1 MIRIIA
7 ILLFISLFSL
17 HIEPL
22 ASKAWSGTTE
32 DKGRITA
39 VSDSTNIFAIELYKR
54 SIIPNDNLFL
64 SPYSIYTVFAMVYG
78 GARGNTATQME
89 RAFHFPLSG
98 MDLHEH
104 VRRLSSAIEAS
115 GQTGNLKLN
124 IANGLWPQDGY
135 PFLEGYLNMTERYYR
150 AKISPLEYRKE
161 SEDARKTINGW
172 VEEKTEQKIVNLLKP
187 GMINPL
193 TRMVLVNAIYF
204 KGDWLS
210 KFDKNI
216 TQEAQFFLL
225 SGDVVKAPLMTIRQN
240 YGYSDFPDAQ
250 ILELPYAGQD
260 VSMLVVLPKKKDGLS
275 ELEKNLSQ
283 KRLKE
288 WSSSM
293 GKREII
299 VYMPRFKVTS
309 ELRLD
314 QMLASMGMPDAFN
327 HGKADLSG
335 MDGKK
340 DNLFIGVAIHKAYV
354 DVNEEGTEAAAATA
368 VGIQTT
374 SMPAP
379 TPVFRADHPFLF
391 MIRHNST
398 GAILFMGRVV
408 NPLKNLDT

>member
-104 VRRLSSAIEAS
+104 VSRLSFAIEAA

-161 SEDARKTINGW
+161 YEDARKTINGW

-210 KFDKNI
+210 KFDKKT

-314 QMLASMGMPDAFN
+314 QMLASMGMSDAFN
-327 HGKADLSG
+327 HEKADLSG

>member
-1 MIRIIA
+1 MIRVIA

-17 HIEPL
+17 HSEPL
-22 ASKAWSGTTE
+22 ASKAWSGTME
-32 DKGRITA
+32 DEGGLTA
-39 VSDSTNIFAIELYKR
+39 VSTSTNIFALELYKR
-54 SIIPNDNLFL
+54 IVVPNDNLFL

-98 MDLHEH
+98 IELHEH
-104 VRRLSSAIEAS
+104 VSRLSSTIEAA

-135 PFLEGYLNMTERYYR
+135 PFLDGYLNMTERFYR
-150 AKISPLEYRKE
+150 AKISTLDYRKD
-161 SEDARKTINGW
+161 SEGSRKTINGW

-210 KFDKNI
+210 KFDKKT

-225 SGDVVKAPLMTIRQN
+225 SGDVMKAPLMTIRQN

-260 VSMLVVLPKKKDGLS
+260 VSMLVVLPKKKDGLP

-283 KRLKE
+283 ERLQE
-288 WSSSM
+288 WTVSM
-293 GKREII
+293 RKREII
-299 VYMPRFKVTS
+299 VYFPRFKAIS
-309 ELRLD
+309 EFRLD
-314 QMLASMGMPDAFN
+314 QALASMGMSDAFDP
-327 HGKADLSG
+327 GKADLSG

-340 DNLFIGVAIHKAYV
+340 DHLFIGMAIHKAYV

-368 VGIQTT
+368 VGIRTT

-379 TPVFRADHPFLF
+379 PPVFRADHPFLF
-391 MIRHNST
+391 VIRHNST

>member
-1 MIRIIA
+1 
-7 ILLFISLFSL
+7 
-17 HIEPL
+17 
-22 ASKAWSGTTE
+22 
-32 DKGRITA
+32 
-39 VSDSTNIFAIELYKR
+39 
-54 SIIPNDNLFL
+54 
-64 SPYSIYTVFAMVYG
+64 
-78 GARGNTATQME
+78 
-89 RAFHFPLSG
+89 

-104 VRRLSSAIEAS
+104 VSRRSIAIEAA
-115 GQTGNLKLN
+115 GQTGKLKLN

-161 SEDARKTINGW
+161 SEEARKTINGW

-210 KFDKNI
+210 KFDKKT

-225 SGDVVKAPLMTIRQN
+225 SGDVMKAPLTIRQN
-240 YGYSDFPDAQ
+240 YGYSDFPDAH

-260 VSMLVVLPKKKDGLS
+260 VSMLVVLPKKKDGLP
-275 ELEKNLSQ
+275 ELERNLSQ
-283 KRLKE
+283 ERLQE
-288 WSSSM
+288 WTVSM
-293 GKREII
+293 RKREII
-299 VYMPRFKVTS
+299 VYFPRFKATS
-309 ELRLD
+309 EFRLD
-314 QMLASMGMPDAFN
+314 QVLASMEMSDAFDP
-327 HGKADLSG
+327 GKADLSG

-340 DNLFIGVAIHKAYV
+340 DHLFIGMAIHKAYV

-368 VGIQTT
+368 VGIRTT
-374 SMPAP
+374 FMPAP
-379 TPVFRADHPFLF
+379 PPVFRADHPFLF